1 MEGISMTEES
11 LFHQLRMVYRF
22 PFQSPRWQSRY
33 LIGVG
38 FSILGFIV
46 PVIPWIFLAGY
57 LMRVLRNSIDGKD
70 LELPDWA
77 DWGDLALDGLRYLV
91 VTTIFLLPSILV
103 FVFGMG
109 FYFFTV
115 FSGITSSAI
124 QESSG
129 MLPAFFVLGGMFT
142 LFVTMLLGML
152 LGLLGTIP
160 LPMALAHCAA
170 QRRLGAA
177 FQFKA
182 WWPLLWA
189 NKLDYFIAWANCA
202 GLFMILYLTLLLVYY
217 TIVLI
222 CLTPILAALIGLYVS
237 LVLVTLFGRYY
248 RENLERATVPEPLEI
263 P

>member
-1 MEGISMTEES
+1 MAEES
-11 LFHQLRMVYRF
+11 IFHQLRLVYRF
-22 PFQSPRWQSRY
+22 PFQKPRWQSRY

-57 LMRVLRNSIDGKD
+57 LMRVLRNSIDGKEM
-70 LELPDWA
+70 ELPEWD
-77 DWGDLALDGLRYLV
+77 DWGGLALDGLRYLV

-103 FVFGMG
+103 FIFGMG
-109 FYFFTV
+109 FYFFT
-115 FSGITSSAI
+115 FFAGMAGAAAR
-124 QESSG
+124 ESSG
-129 MLPAFFVLGGMFT
+129 SLPPFFVLGGMLI

-177 FQFKA
+177 FQFGA
-182 WWPLLWA
+182 WWPLIWA

-202 GLFMILYLTLLLVYY
+202 GLFMILYLAILLIYY

-237 LVLVTLFGRYY
+237 LVFVALFGRYY
-248 RENLERATVPEPLEI
+248 RENLARATGLEQLEI